1 MSEDV
6 IRSLLILIQSTM
18 ALLIVLDPFGL
29 LPLVVGV
36 THQMTVRQRQRMLT
50 RAVLIAFALL
60 LVFTFSGTAILRLFG
75 IEIYDLQIA
84 GGLLLLVIALS
95 IVVHGRMSSEPTLD
109 AGIGMGVVPIA
120 SPLLVGPG
128 SITAAVVLV
137 GTQGIFIASLA
148 VAIAFFL
155 TWVVLR
161 ATTLIYKILGVSGS
175 DVIARIMGIL
185 LAAIA
190 IVYIRDGIFGILRAN
205 GICE

>member
-1 MSEDV
+1 MNHDIIKWV
-6 IRSLLILIQSTM
+6 LILIQSTM

-36 THQMTVRQRQRMLT
+36 THQMTTKQRQRMLT
-50 RAVLIAFALL
+50 RAVLIAFAML

-75 IEIYDLQIA
+75 IELYDLQIA
-84 GGLLLLVIALS
+84 GGLLLLVMALN
-95 IVVHGRMSSEPTLD
+95 IVIHGRMSSEPALD
-109 AGIGMGVVPIA
+109 GGIGMGVVPIA

-137 GTQGIFIASLA
+137 GTQGIILASLA

-161 ATTLIYKILGVSGS
+161 ATTLIYKILGVTGS

-190 IVYIRDGIFGILRAN
+190 IVYIRDGIFGILVAK
-205 GICE
+205 GICK